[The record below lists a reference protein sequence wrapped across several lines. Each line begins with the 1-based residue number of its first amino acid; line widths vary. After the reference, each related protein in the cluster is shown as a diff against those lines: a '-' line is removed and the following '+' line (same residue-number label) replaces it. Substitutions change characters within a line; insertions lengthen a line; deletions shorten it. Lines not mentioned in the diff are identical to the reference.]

1 WEVDLSQTIIM
12 LTANYWDRVPDF
24 VRSRCKRVNI
34 QLLSFKERMDILRNR
49 RDAFVREYFPS
60 NIVGKEAI
68 NGIEIKYDEDEYN
81 KNHEPN
87 TFTEEQQKI
96 RERVNDDFLRMCITE
111 EFGIRGGIM
120 NLVSAFNFLIT
131 FKVRKLLDKM
141 PYLDQPTGNNSPYKN
156 GKWFNVSQE
165 GEGTLN
171 LNYEV
176 NGKNYLLALT
186 QKRDV
191 EEIKAVK
198 KEAVA
203 GYEKAEEK
211 DTDETIELIENL
223 FKPDYLE
230 VKIKIGIQAEINY
243 QPNPKQFYLMK
254 KFLRERIKKERLD
267 LVVNFRKQRI
277 ITPEE
282 YNDTDIDDDFDRYDC
297 VLLECKVCGVEY
309 SESMGHECMEPEKE
323 PDEFEDNDPDSY
335 ETIYC
340 EPTCPNCGRDENEC
354 VGRCDDSEE
363 MEPEPIE
370 EEFEPSADFC

>member
-230 VKIKIGIQAEINY
+230 VKISQ
-243 QPNPKQFYLMK
+243 
-254 KFLRERIKKERLD
+254 D
-267 LVVNFRKQRI
+267 L
-277 ITPEE
+277 T
-282 YNDTDIDDDFDRYDC
+282 DTDIDDDFDRYDC